1 MSSVDI
7 AVLVGA
13 ALAIAGLA
21 WYFFAPRRAR
31 AAAVTEGVQ
40 RIQVTIRGGYSPN
53 VVQVRQGIPVEIE
66 FDRQETGDCSSR
78 VVFPDLHLSAALPA
92 HQHTIVRFTPEQ
104 AGSFGFACGMN
115 MIHGTLIVTPNG
127 TTAGPREPEKPYSAS
142 GYALSDGVGEPAAA
156 EIEAAQAEDR
166 RAEIA
171 DLTRRVV
178 IGAVLTAPVLYAVMA
193 QPLGARWVPAV
204 LLNHWVQL
212 ALITPVMFY
221 VGWPIHRTGWLAL
234 AHRGA
239 DMNSL
244 ITLGTTAAYGYSLL
258 VTAAPGLF
266 PADVRDVYYEA
277 VGVILTLIMLG
288 RLLEARAKA
297 GTGEAIRALLGLQA
311 RTARVVRDG
320 TETEIPVDQVV
331 VGDEIVI
338 RPGEK
343 IPVDAVVLSG
353 QSAVDESMVTG
364 ESMPVTKH
372 RGDTV
377 IGATVNTTGSLR
389 VRAAKVGADT
399 MLAQIIRMVQQAQA
413 SRAPIQRLADAI
425 SAYFVPVVIAIAIAT
440 FAGWFVAGPAPA
452 LTNALVSAVSV
463 LIIACPCALG
473 LATPL
478 SIMVGTGKG
487 AQAGILIRSAEA
499 LETAQKLDTIVL
511 DKTGTI
517 TAGKPALTDVHVTG
531 TVAENEL
538 LMLVAAAEADSEHP
552 IASAVVAGARDR
564 GINIPVVSGFDSI
577 TGKGVRATV
586 AGLTVLVGTA
596 TLLAENGID
605 TAELENISAD
615 LAAAGKTPIL
625 AAVDGHPAGVIG
637 VADTVKDDSVA
648 AIAALRKLG
657 LQVVMITGDNA
668 RTAAAIARQVGVQR
682 VLAEVLPERKASE
695 IRSLQAEGR
704 RVGMVG
710 DGIND
715 APALAQA
722 DVGLAIGTGTD
733 VAIEAADITLI
744 SGSLAGVV
752 TAIRLSR
759 ATMRNIRQNLFF
771 ALIYNAIGI
780 PLAAGVLYPQLGL
793 RLSPMIAAGAMALSS
808 LSVVGN
814 ANRLRRYRVDRWTP
828 PNHPR
833 SNFGSKLVA
842 RNASASRPDND
853 ERGMPTHDGYARR
866 HDPGAI
872 ASPAG

>member
-1 MSSVDI
+1 M
-7 AVLVGA
+7 A
-13 ALAIAGLA
+13 
-21 WYFFAPRRAR
+21 RR
-31 AAAVTEGVQ
+31 G
-40 RIQVTIRGGYSPN
+40 SP
-53 VVQVRQGIPVEIE
+53 
-66 FDRQETGDCSSR
+66 
-78 VVFPDLHLSAALPA
+78 
-92 HQHTIVRFTPEQ
+92 
-104 AGSFGFACGMN
+104 
-115 MIHGTLIVTPNG
+115 
-127 TTAGPREPEKPYSAS
+127 EPEKPDAAF
-142 GYALSDGVGEPAAA
+142 GYAPSGGVGEPAAA
-156 EIEAAQAEDR
+156 EIEASQAEER

-178 IGAVLTAPVLYAVMA
+178 IGAVLTVPVLYAVMA
-193 QPLGARWVPAV
+193 RPLGAHWVPAV

-234 AHRGA
+234 AHRSA

-244 ITLGTTAAYGYSLL
+244 ITLGTLAAYGYSLL
-258 VTAAPGLF
+258 VTVASSAL
-266 PADVRDVYYEA
+266 PAEVRDVYFEA

-311 RTARVVRDG
+311 RTARVLRDG
-320 TETEIPVDQVV
+320 TETEIPVDEVI
-331 VGDEIVI
+331 VGDEILI

-343 IPVDAVVLSG
+343 IPVDATVLSG

-364 ESMPVTKH
+364 ESMPATKH
-372 RGDTV
+372 PGDTV

-425 SAYFVPVVIAIAIAT
+425 SAYFVPVVIATAIAT
-440 FAGWFVAGPAPA
+440 FAIWFVVGPTPT
-452 LTNALVSAVSV
+452 LTQALVSAVAV

-487 AQAGILIRSAEA
+487 ARAGILIRSAEA
-499 LETAQKLDTIVL
+499 LETAHKLDTIVL

-517 TAGKPALTDVHVTG
+517 TAGKPALTDVRVTG
-531 TVAENEL
+531 TLAENEL

-564 GINIPVVSGFDSI
+564 GLNLPALSAFDSI

-586 AGLTVLVGTA
+586 AGLSVLVGTA

-605 TAELENISAD
+605 TTELEHISAG
-615 LAAAGKTPIL
+615 LAAAGKTPML
-625 AAVDGHPAGVIG
+625 AAVDGQPAGVLA
-637 VADTVKDDSVA
+637 VADTVKDDSVS

-668 RTAAAIARQVGVQR
+668 RTAAAIARQVGVER
-682 VLAEVLPERKASE
+682 VLAEVLPEHKAGE
-695 IRSLQAEGR
+695 IRRLQAEGR

-780 PLAAGVLYPQLGL
+780 PLAAGVLYPVLGL
-793 RLSPMIAAGAMALSS
+793 RLSPMIAAAAMALSS
-808 LSVVGN
+808 LSVIGN
-814 ANRLRRYRVDRWTP
+814 ANRLRRYRVGSLP
-828 PNHPR
+828 PAEP
-833 SNFGSKLVA
+833 
-842 RNASASRPDND
+842 
-853 ERGMPTHDGYARR
+853 PTIEPQVETFATQRQ
-866 HDPGAI
+866 PLTT
-872 ASPAG
+872 

>member
-1 MSSVDI
+1 MSGVDI

-21 WYFFAPRRAR
+21 WYFFAPRRAH
-31 AAAVTEGVQ
+31 AASVSDGVQ
-40 RIQVTIRGGYSPN
+40 RVLVTVRGGYSPN

-92 HQHTIVRFTPEQ
+92 HQRTTVRFTPQQ
-104 AGSFGFACGMN
+104 AGSFGFTCAMN
-115 MIHGTLIVTPNG
+115 MISGTLVVTPNG
-127 TTAGPREPEKPYSAS
+127 QAAESAMSEKPDAAT
-142 GYALSDGVGEPAAA
+142 GYGPSDGVGELPAA
-156 EIEAAQAEDR
+156 EIEASQAEER
-166 RAEIA
+166 RVEIA

-178 IGAVLTAPVLYAVMA
+178 TGAVLTAPVLYAVMA
-193 QPLGARWVPAV
+193 QPLGAHWVPAV

-234 AHRGA
+234 AHRSA

-244 ITLGTTAAYGYSLL
+244 ITLGTLAAYGYSLL
-258 VTAAPGLF
+258 VTIASSAL
-266 PADVRDVYYEA
+266 PAEVRDVYFEA

-311 RTARVVRDG
+311 RTARVLRDG
-320 TETEIPVDQVV
+320 VETEIPVDEVV
-331 VGDEIVI
+331 VGDEILI

-343 IPVDAVVLSG
+343 IPVDATVLSG

-372 RGDTV
+372 TGDTV

-440 FAGWFVAGPAPA
+440 FAVWFVAGPTPT
-452 LTNALVSAVSV
+452 LTQALVSAVAV

-487 AQAGILIRSAEA
+487 ARAGILIRSAEA
-499 LETAQKLDTIVL
+499 LETAHKLDTIVL

-517 TAGKPALTDVHVTG
+517 TAGKPALTDVRVTG

-538 LMLVAAAEADSEHP
+538 LTLVAAAEADSEHP
-552 IASAVVAGARDR
+552 IASAVVTGARDR
-564 GINIPVVSGFDSI
+564 GINIPAVSAFDSI

-586 AGLTVLVGTA
+586 AGLTVLVGSA

-605 TAELENISAD
+605 TAELEHISAD

-625 AAVDGHPAGVIG
+625 AAVDGYPAGVLG

-668 RTAAAIARQVGVQR
+668 RTAAAIARQVGVSR
-682 VLAEVLPERKASE
+682 VLAEVLPEHKAGE
-695 IRSLQAEGR
+695 IRRLQAEGR
-704 RVGMVG
+704 KVGMVG

-752 TAIRLSR
+752 TAILLSR

-771 ALIYNAIGI
+771 ALIYNAVGI
-780 PLAAGVLYPQLGL
+780 PLAAGVLYPLLGL

-814 ANRLRRYRVDRWTP
+814 ANRLRRYRVEPLP
-828 PNHPR
+828 PAEPSTIEPR
-833 SNFGSKLVA
+833 V
-842 RNASASRPDND
+842 
-853 ERGMPTHDGYARR
+853 ET
-866 HDPGAI
+866 GA
-872 ASPAG
+872 AQRESVGR

>member
-1 MSSVDI
+1 
-7 AVLVGA
+7 
-13 ALAIAGLA
+13 
-21 WYFFAPRRAR
+21 
-31 AAAVTEGVQ
+31 
-40 RIQVTIRGGYSPN
+40 
-53 VVQVRQGIPVEIE
+53 
-66 FDRQETGDCSSR
+66 
-78 VVFPDLHLSAALPA
+78 
-92 HQHTIVRFTPEQ
+92 
-104 AGSFGFACGMN
+104 
-115 MIHGTLIVTPNG
+115 
-127 TTAGPREPEKPYSAS
+127 
-142 GYALSDGVGEPAAA
+142 
-156 EIEAAQAEDR
+156 
-166 RAEIA
+166 
-171 DLTRRVV
+171 V

-193 QPLGARWVPAV
+193 QPLGAHWVPAV

-212 ALITPVMFY
+212 GLITPVMFY

-234 AHRGA
+234 AHRSA

-244 ITLGTTAAYGYSLL
+244 ITLGTLAAYGYSLL
-258 VTAAPGLF
+258 VTVASTAL
-266 PADVRDVYYEA
+266 PAEVRDVYFEA

-311 RTARVVRDG
+311 RTARVLRDG
-320 TETEIPVDQVV
+320 TETEIPIDEVV
-331 VGDEIVI
+331 VGDEILI

-343 IPVDAVVLSG
+343 IPVDATVLSG

-372 RGDTV
+372 TGDTV

-440 FAGWFVAGPAPA
+440 FAVWFVAGPTPT
-452 LTNALVSAVSV
+452 LTQALVSAVAV

-487 AQAGILIRSAEA
+487 ARAGILIRSAEA
-499 LETAQKLDTIVL
+499 LETAHKLDTIVL

-517 TAGKPALTDVHVTG
+517 TAGKPALTGVYTTG
-531 TVAENEL
+531 AIAENEL

-552 IASAVVAGARDR
+552 IAGAVVAGARSRD
-564 GINIPVVSGFDSI
+564 ISIPPVTAFNSI

-586 AGLTVLVGTA
+586 AGLKVLVGTA
-596 TLLAENGID
+596 TLLNENGID
-605 TAELENISAD
+605 TAELEHISAD

-625 AAVDGHPAGVIG
+625 AAVDGHPAGVLA

-657 LQVVMITGDNA
+657 MQVVMITGDNA
-668 RTAAAIARQVGVQR
+668 RTAAAIARQVGVER
-682 VLAEVLPERKASE
+682 VLAEVLPERKAGE
-695 IRSLQAEGR
+695 IRRLQAEGR

-780 PLAAGVLYPQLGL
+780 PLAAGVLYPLLGI

-814 ANRLRRYRVDRWTP
+814 ANRLRRYRFEP
-828 PNHPR
+828 LPSLR
-833 SNFGSKLVA
+833 SSTIEPQVEIGAAQHEGVA
-842 RNASASRPDND
+842 GQA
-853 ERGMPTHDGYARR
+853 
-866 HDPGAI
+866 
-872 ASPAG
+872 

>member
-1 MSSVDI
+1 MSNIDV
-7 AVLVGA
+7 AVLAGA

-21 WYFFAPRRAR
+21 WYFFAPRRAHASAVSDGLQR
-31 AAAVTEGVQ
+31 A
-40 RIQVTIRGGYSPN
+40 RITIRGGYSPSI
-53 VVQVRQGIPVEIE
+53 VQVRQGIPVEIK
-66 FDRQETGDCSSR
+66 FDRQETGDCSSV
-78 VVFPDLHLSAALPA
+78 VVFPDLQLSAALPA
-92 HQHTIVRFTPEQ
+92 HQTTTVTFTPQ
-104 AGSFGFACGMN
+104 HAGSFGFSCSMN
-115 MIHGTLIVTPNG
+115 MIHGTLVVTPG
-127 TTAGPREPEKPYSAS
+127 DPGAPPPDADDRETATAHAS
-142 GYALSDGVGEPAAA
+142 SGVADAAA
-156 EIEAAQAEDR
+156 ADTEAAQSRER

-171 DLTRRVV
+171 DLTRRVA
-178 IGAVLTAPVLYAVMA
+178 IGAVLTAPVLYAVMTH
-193 QPLGARWVPAV
+193 PLGARWVPEV

-234 AHRGA
+234 IHRSA

-244 ITLGTTAAYGYSLL
+244 ITLGTGAAYGYSLL
-258 VTAAPGLF
+258 VTVASTALP
-266 PADVRDVYYEA
+266 PEVRDVYFEA

-311 RTARVVRDG
+311 RTARVVRGDA
-320 TETEIPVDQVV
+320 EIEIPLEQVV
-331 VGDEIVI
+331 VGDEILI

-343 IPVDAVVLSG
+343 IPVDATVTSG

-372 RGDTV
+372 AGDTV

-425 SAYFVPVVIAIAIAT
+425 SAYFVPVVMAIAVGT
-440 FAGWFVAGPAPA
+440 FAVWFVAGPPPA
-452 LTNALVSAVSV
+452 LTQALVAAVAV

-487 AQAGILIRSAEA
+487 ARAGILIRSAQA
-499 LETAQKLDTIVL
+499 LETAHKLDTVVL

-517 TAGKPALTDVHVTG
+517 TAGKPALTDVQALP
-531 TVAENEL
+531 TVGENEL
-538 LMLVAAAEADSEHP
+538 LALVAAAEADSEHP
-552 IASAVVAGARDR
+552 IAGAVVAGARDR
-564 GINIPVVSGFDSI
+564 SLAIPTPTEFISI
-577 TGKGVRATV
+577 TGKGVRATIDGRV
-586 AGLTVLVGTA
+586 VLVGTP
-596 TLLAENGID
+596 TLLAENEVP
-605 TAELENISAD
+605 TTELEQISTS

-625 AAVDGHPAGVIG
+625 AAVDGQPTGVIA
-637 VADTVKDDSVA
+637 VADVVKVDSAA
-648 AIAALRKLG
+648 AITALRKLG

-668 RTAAAIARQVGVQR
+668 RTAGAIAREVGVER
-682 VLAEVLPERKASE
+682 VLAEVLPEHKADE
-695 IRSLQAEGR
+695 IRRLQSEGR

-752 TAIRLSR
+752 AAIRLSR

-780 PLAAGVLYPQLGL
+780 PLAAGLLYPLMGM
-793 RLSPMIAAGAMALSS
+793 RLSPMIAAAAMALSS

-814 ANRLRRYRVDRWTP
+814 ANRLRGYRNEP
-828 PNHPR
+828 LP
-833 SNFGSKLVA
+833 A
-842 RNASASRPDND
+842 AEASTIDPQV
-853 ERGMPTHDGYARR
+853 ETHA
-866 HDPGAI
+866 AQQQLI
-872 ASPAG
+872 AHHC

>member
-1 MSSVDI
+1 MVCGVDVV
-7 AVLVGA
+7 VLVGA
-13 ALAIAGLA
+13 ALAIIGLA
-21 WYFFAPRRAR
+21 WYFFAPRSAH
-31 AAAVTEGVQ
+31 AAAVSGGVQ
-40 RIQVTIRGGYSPN
+40 RVQVTIRGGYSPS
-53 VVQVRQGIPVEIE
+53 VVEVRQGIPVEIE

-92 HQHTIVRFTPEQ
+92 HQRTTVRFIPQQ
-104 AGSFGFACGMN
+104 AGSFGFACSMN
-115 MIHGTLIVTPNG
+115 MIHGTLVVTPNG
-127 TTAGPREPEKPYSAS
+127 QATQSREPEQPDAAP
-142 GYALSDGVGEPAAA
+142 GYAPADGVGEPAAA
-156 EIEAAQAEDR
+156 EIEAAQADER

-171 DLTRRVV
+171 GLTRRVL
-178 IGAVLTAPVLYAVMA
+178 IGAVLTTPVLYAVMA
-193 QPLGARWVPAV
+193 QPLGAHWVPAV
-204 LLNHWVQL
+204 LLNRWLQL
-212 ALITPVMFY
+212 ALITPVMLY
-221 VGWPIHRTGWLAL
+221 VGWPVHRTGWLAL
-234 AHRGA
+234 AHRSA
-239 DMNSL
+239 DMNTL
-244 ITLGTTAAYGYSLL
+244 ITLGTLAAYGYSLL
-258 VTAAPGLF
+258 VTVASTAL
-266 PADVRDVYYEA
+266 PAEVRDVYFEA

-288 RLLEARAKA
+288 RLLESRAKA

-311 RTARVVRDG
+311 RTARVLRDG
-320 TETEIPVDQVV
+320 VETELPVDEVI
-331 VGDEIVI
+331 VGDEILI

-343 IPVDAVVLSG
+343 IPVDATVLSG

-372 RGDTV
+372 PGDTV

-440 FAGWFVAGPAPA
+440 FAVWFVAGPAPA
-452 LTNALVSAVSV
+452 LTQALVSAVAV

-487 AQAGILIRSAEA
+487 ARAGILIRSAEA
-499 LETAQKLDTIVL
+499 LETAHKLDTIVL

-517 TAGKPALTDVHVTG
+517 TAGKPALTDVEVTG
-531 TVAENEL
+531 ALPENEL
-538 LMLVAAAEADSEHP
+538 LTLLAAAEADSEHP

-564 GINIPVVSGFDSI
+564 GIDIPAVTAFDSI
-577 TGKGVRATV
+577 IGKGVRATV
-586 AGLTVLVGTA
+586 AGRSLLVGTA

-605 TAELENISAD
+605 TVELDNISAN
-615 LAAAGKTPIL
+615 LAGAGKTAIL
-625 AAVDGHPAGVIG
+625 TAVDGQPAGVIA

-648 AIAALRKLG
+648 AITALRKLG

-668 RTAAAIARQVGVQR
+668 STAAAIARQVGVER
-682 VLAEVLPERKASE
+682 VLAEVLPEHKAGE
-695 IRSLQAEGR
+695 IRRLQAEGR

-771 ALIYNAIGI
+771 ALVYNAIGI
-780 PLAAGVLYPQLGL
+780 PLAAGVLYPLLDL
-793 RLSPMIAAGAMALSS
+793 RLSPMIAAAAMALSS

-814 ANRLRRYRVDRWTP
+814 ANRLRRYRAEPLRP
-828 PNHPR
+828 PEASMIEPQVETGAAQPQPVTR
-833 SNFGSKLVA
+833 SA
-842 RNASASRPDND
+842 
-853 ERGMPTHDGYARR
+853 
-866 HDPGAI
+866 
-872 ASPAG
+872 